1 MMGGEVGTVM
11 DSESKTDTSIRVAL
25 YGRVSTQDKGQDPET
40 QLQPLREFARVQ
52 GWDVVGEFVDQASA
66 TNSRGRKAWKAVLLA
81 AAQRKID
88 LVLIW
93 KLDRAF
99 RSLQD
104 AVSTLTQLRA
114 WKVGLRSYTEPI
126 IDTANG
132 SAVADLMFNILA
144 SFAAFERSLIAE
156 RVQAGMARARKQ
168 GKALGR
174 PRVLNGDFEALRPAI
189 QAGTL
194 SMRAAARKLG
204 VSLPTVLRELR
215 RRAS

>member
-1 MMGGEVGTVM
+1 M
-11 DSESKTDTSIRVAL
+11 DSERKTDTSMRVAL

-40 QLQPLREFARVQ
+40 QLQPLREFARAQ

-88 LVLIW
+88 LVVIW

-126 IDTANG
+126 I
-132 SAVADLMFNILA
+132 
-144 SFAAFERSLIAE
+144 FAAFERSLIAE

-168 GKALGR
+168 GKTLGR